1 MRKTKQF
8 LLMAAM
14 LLGSLTASAYDF
26 KVDGICYNILSSTDL
41 TVEVTFDVNNIKY
54 EGSISI
60 PSRVS
65 QGGKEYTVKSVGD
78 HAFVQCVNLSSVT
91 IPWGVT
97 EIGQQAFAYCYNLT
111 SITIPSSITTIW
123 GLAFE
128 YCRSLTSISIPN
140 KVTRIRQSTFRGCE
154 KLTSVTI
161 PASVNTIELWAFQNC
176 SALNTIAIPSSVTSI
191 EQQAFAGC
199 SKLASVYSTAA
210 TPPTLGNSVFEE
222 ISSSAKLYVPKN
234 SETAYTDAGWSSYFS
249 QVGTISGTCGN
260 SLTWTLCSD
269 GELTVEGTGAMTD
282 YSYSSTSPWTQYKD
296 NITRLTIK
304 DGVTSIGN
312 RAFSECSLLT
322 SASLPEGLTEIGTHA
337 FYYCESLTTV
347 NIPSTVT
354 SIGMCAFMYCDFTEI
369 SLPKGITKIQNST
382 FTGTSLKTVEI
393 PEGVTEIG
401 ENSFCACKA
410 LESITL
416 PSSVTTI
423 GNMAFQFCENLN
435 SVTIPENVTSIGT
448 YAFDEC
454 KSLTSIT
461 IPECVTSISKNAFS
475 DCANLVS
482 VIVPEGVI
490 AIGEYAFARC
500 TNLTSVIIPESV
512 TSIGGGAFELCVNLA
527 SVSCFAAT
535 PPTIGVYT
543 FNQIS
548 SSVVLYVPG
557 SAINQYKTTNYWKS
571 FRDIRSNITWTLT
584 DEGELIIEGVGKMTD
599 SPWSGKKNLI
609 KSVTI
614 KDGVTSICSNAFND
628 CESLTSITIPES
640 VIEIGSRAFNGC
652 INLSSITIPKG
663 ITSIGSS
670 TFSNCENLKS
680 ISFSENSK
688 LNSIGSYAFYY
699 CVSLASIE
707 IPEGVTS
714 IGTYAFDEC
723 VNLTSITIPTTVTE
737 IGNYAFNDCNCII
750 LKCPNIGEWFGQNE
764 AIKEVVLGETVISVG
779 DRAFQYCYNLASL
792 TISESVTN
800 IGNSAFYC
808 TGITSITIPE
818 NSKLTSIGGSA
829 FGGCRSISSITCEL
843 KTPPT
848 ITSTTFANIDKSIP
862 LYVPQPSV
870 SVYQSAP
877 YWNEFSNII
886 GVIPEN
892 QSITINQYGS
902 GTYCSEYALDFSE
915 VEGLKAYAATGYNT
929 RTGVVTLTRVM
940 TAKAGEGL
948 FIKGEPGDYMVP
960 VMEDTDDNT
969 LNMLVGTL
977 TNTDLNGTSTDGLY
991 TNYKYT
997 IKMGDAEP
1005 MFYQFDDGST
1015 LSAERAYLQIPTKWL
1030 PQTESKAIRLRFVN
1044 GATTNIEEIES
1055 TENGEQST
1063 AIYDLMGRRVEN
1075 PSKGCVYIVNG
1086 CKVIY

>member
-1 MRKTKQF
+1 MRQTKHF

-26 KVDGICYNILSSTDL
+26 KVDGICYNILSSADL
-41 TVEVTFDVNNIKY
+41 TVEVTSDVNNIKY
-54 EGSISI
+54 EGSITI

-65 QGGKEYTVKSVGD
+65 LGDKEYKVISVGD
-78 HAFVQCVNLSSVT
+78 RAFCQCFNLSSVS
-91 IPWGVT
+91 ISWGVE
-97 EIGQQAFAYCYNLT
+97 EIGQQAFGYCYNLT
-111 SITIPSSITTIW
+111 SITIPSSVTTIGW
-123 GLAFE
+123 HAFGH
-128 YCRSLTSISIPN
+128 CRSLTSISIPN
-140 KVTRIRQSTFRGCE
+140 KVTRIGQGTFRGCE
-154 KLTSVTI
+154 KLTSLTI
-161 PASVNTIELWAFQNC
+161 PASVNTIELWAFENC
-176 SALNTIAIPSSVTSI
+176 SALTTIAIPSSVTRI

-210 TPPTLGNSVFEE
+210 MPPTLGSSVFEE

-249 QVGTISGTCGN
+249 QVGAISGTCGN

-269 GELTVEGTGAMTD
+269 GELIVEGTGAMAD
-282 YSYSSTSPWTQYKD
+282 YSYSSTSPWTQYID
-296 NITRLTIK
+296 NIKKLTIK

-337 FYYCESLTTV
+337 FYYCESLATV

-382 FTGTSLKTVEI
+382 FTGTSLKTIEI

-423 GNMAFQFCENLN
+423 GSMAFQYCENLN

-448 YAFDEC
+448 YVFDGC

-461 IPECVTSISKNAFS
+461 IPEGVKSISKNAFS
-475 DCANLVS
+475 DCTNLVS
-482 VIVPEGVI
+482 VIISEGVKT
-490 AIGEYAFARC
+490 IGDYAFSRC
-500 TNLTSVIIPESV
+500 E
-512 TSIGGGAFELCVNLA
+512 NLA
-527 SVSCFAAT
+527 SVTCLAVT
-535 PPTIGVYT
+535 PPTLSSST

-548 SSVVLYVPG
+548 SSAVLYVPG

-571 FRDIRSNITWTLT
+571 FSDIRSNITWTLT

-599 SPWSGKKNLI
+599 SPWSGKINLI

-614 KDGVTSICSNAFND
+614 KDGVTSICSNAFNY
-628 CESLTSITIPES
+628 CKSLTSITIPES

-663 ITSIGSS
+663 VTSIGGS
-670 TFSNCENLKS
+670 TFSDCENLKS

-699 CVSLASIE
+699 CVNLASIE

-792 TISESVTN
+792 TISESVTH

-877 YWNEFSNII
+877 YWNEFSNVI

-892 QSITINQYGS
+892 QSITISQYGS

-915 VEGLKAYAATGYNT
+915 VQGLKAYAAAGYNT
-929 RTGVVTLTRVM
+929 ESEIVTLLRVN
-940 TAKAGEGL
+940 TSKAGIGL
-948 FIKGEPGDYMVP
+948 FIKGEPGTTYEVP
-960 VMEDTDDNT
+960 VMKSSTDNV

-977 TNTDLNGTSTDGLY
+977 EQTPVNAYSSDERYANF
-991 TNYKYT
+991 KYT
-997 IKMGDAEP
+997 ILPGKEEP
-1005 MFYQFDDGST
+1005 LFYQFEDGST
-1015 LSAERAYLQIPTKWL
+1015 LSAGKAYLQIPVEWL
-1030 PQTESKAIRLRFVN
+1030 PAMETRSIGIRFDE
-1044 GATTNIEEIES
+1044 GDGTTDM
-1055 TENGEQST
+1055 EQFTIDNSQLT
-1063 AIYDLMGRRVEN
+1063 IIYDLMGRRVVS
-1075 PSKGCVYIVNG
+1075 PQRGKLYIIG
-1086 CKVIY
+1086 GKKIIY